1 VNTFNQALS
10 GSVKVATIT
19 AIGQVRRPIIL
30 LGNSQLSIKP
40 TLNQFSHLNAIHV

>member
-1 VNTFNQALS
+1 VHPFHQALS

-19 AIGQVRRPIIL
+19 AMGQVRGPTIRA
-30 LGNSQLSIKP
+30 GNSQLSIKP